1 MLSGLIDGDAGQG
14 EGAEA
19 GDNNRVLSLSIRS
32 RFRSLHIS
40 FWVEIM
46 SMQAIIL
53 NHFRKWA

>member
-19 GDNNRVLSLSIRS
+19 EDSSWVLSLSIRS
-32 RFRSLHIS
+32 RFRSLQIS
-40 FWVEIM
+40 FCVEIM

-53 NHFRKWA
+53 NHFRKWE

>member
-14 EGAEA
+14 DRA

-32 RFRSLHIS
+32 RFRSLQIS

-53 NHFRKWA
+53 NHLKKWA